1 MPLLPEVGTSF
12 WAGRG
17 DMVGTTCGVGGNTP
31 VKELGICPSDGPA
44 GGLGT
49 ALLSQPCQCEGSQAV
64 WQKLSCE
71 VLRDWVDTAWELTL
85 L

>member
-1 MPLLPEVGTSF
+1 M
-12 WAGRG
+12 
-17 DMVGTTCGVGGNTP
+17 GTTCGVGGNTP

-64 WQKLSCE
+64 WQNLSCE
-71 VLRDWVDTAWELTL
+71 VLRD
-85 L
+85 